1 MPADP
6 LALVLARQLLETSG
20 RDQVEPGTLDALRA
34 VATTRTYSQGQV
46 LHLRGDPMPELLVIL
61 SGSIEASIEDA
72 EGRRSVM
79 WYLGP
84 GQWLGLIAIVDGYGS
99 VHNLRA
105 HVETTA
111 LGFPRQRF
119 LDAVASDAGL
129 ALLCL
134 NALCERSRTLY
145 ANLAAE
151 GLLGLRARI
160 ARLLLMLFEQ
170 HGQAGP
176 DGPEIGLKFTQD
188 DFAAMLGISR
198 QSLNRELRGMESA
211 GIIALAYSR
220 IGLRDVAALRA
231 AATDAL
237 D

>member
-1 MPADP
+1 MTADP
-6 LALVLARQLLETSG
+6 LALVLARQSPEFHGLARVSTA
-20 RDQVEPGTLDALRA
+20 TLDALHA
-34 VATTRTYSQGQV
+34 VATARSYVQGQV

-72 EGRRSVM
+72 DGRRSIV

-84 GQWLGLIAIVDGYGS
+84 GQWIGLISIVDGQGS

-105 HVETTA
+105 HTDAKA

-119 LDAVASDAGL
+119 IDAIKSDPAL
-129 ALLCL
+129 AMLCL
-134 NALCERSRTLY
+134 QALCDRSRTLY

-160 ARLLLMLFEQ
+160 ARLLLRLFEQ
-170 HGQAGP
+170 HGQLG
-176 DGPEIGLKFTQD
+176 DQGPEIGLKFTQD
-188 DFAAMLGISR
+188 DLAAMLGISR
-198 QSLNRELRGMESA
+198 QSLNRELRGLESA

-220 IGLRDVAALRA
+220 IGLRDIDALRA

-237 D
+237 A